1 MSKIVDIVVK
11 VERKRGEKDGKK
23 YDFLAYTAT
32 NKKGERS
39 RLKFPK
45 TVENI
50 PKKEGIYVVSVD
62 SVNIRR
68 DNRLVFPTYWIQQV
82 ESYDVFI
89 PKQVENEDF

>member
-1 MSKIVDIVVK
+1 MAQVKTIIVK
-11 VERKRGEKDGKK
+11 VERIKGEKDGKK
-23 YDFLAYTAT
+23 YDFLAYTTT

-39 RLKFPK
+39 RIKFPK

-50 PKKEGIYVVSVD
+50 PKKEGIYVVTVE

-68 DNRLVFPTYWIQQV
+68 DNRVVFPTYWVQQV